1 MLALSII
8 ETLRNFIITVIEQ
21 LSNFIITVIEQLGY
35 AGVFVGMTLESVGVP
50 LPSEVIMPFAGYVV
64 WEGKLTLIGVTLAGT
79 LGCLVGSL
87 IAYGIGAFGGR
98 PLLERYGRYVLIRTQ
113 ELDLA
118 EEWFKK
124 YGEGAVFVSRLL
136 PVFRTYISYPAGI
149 VRMDVKRFSVYTVLG
164 SLPFCFALGY
174 VGVALGPHWEDIRG
188 LFSTSI
194 SRSSWGWWRL
204 SGTSSTAERGSWN
217 VSAGAATKGFEKKAI
232 SARFIDDERRPCP

>member
-1 MLALSII
+1 VLALSII

-35 AGVFVGMTLESVGVP
+35 AGVFVGMTLESVGFP
-50 LPSEVIMPFAGYVV
+50 LPSEIIMPFAGYVV

-98 PLLERYGRYVLIRTQ
+98 PLLERYGKYVLIRTQ

-164 SLPFCFALGY
+164 SLPFCFALAY

-188 LFSTSI
+188 LFRYFNI
-194 SRSSWGWWRL
+194 AVVVGVVALVGYLIYRRAWVMERIG
-204 SGTSSTAERGSWN
+204 RGSH
-217 VSAGAATKGFEKKAI
+217 
-232 SARFIDDERRPCP
+232 